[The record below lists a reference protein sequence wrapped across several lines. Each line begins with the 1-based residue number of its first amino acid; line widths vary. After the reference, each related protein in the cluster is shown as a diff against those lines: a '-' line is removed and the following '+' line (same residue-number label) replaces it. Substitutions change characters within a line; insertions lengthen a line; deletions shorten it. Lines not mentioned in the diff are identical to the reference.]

1 MRNLNEEPGFRY
13 DDSSSKKGLIL
24 NSKNELFFDKKLKL
38 PNWKKKDSV
47 SFTYDRKNLFRIER
61 QWVIALLFVV

>member
-38 PNWKKKDSV
+38 PNWKKKIA
-47 SFTYDRKNLFRIER
+47 FHLHTIEKTFLGLR
-61 QWVIALLFVV
+61 DNE